1 MKVTNQTVREAF
13 QAVQIL
19 GGSKLPVKVS
29 LQVAKLKKELKD
41 LAEPV
46 EETRQTLVKQ
56 HAELDK
62 EGKPK
67 QKENGEAIIKDRE
80 AFNADFKTLM
90 DETVEVQSAK
100 ITLPATVA
108 STCDK
113 CHHNMDKAL
122 EIEPNILEALIE
134 FLE

>member
-1 MKVTNQTVREAF
+1 MQVTNQTVREAL

-46 EETRQTLVKQ
+46 EETRQTLVRQ

-62 EGKPK
+62 NDKPK
-67 QKENGEAIIKDRE
+67 QKENGEAIIKDRP
-80 AFNADFKTLM
+80 AFDADFKTLM
-90 DETVEVQSAK
+90 DDKVEVGSAK

-113 CHHNMDKAL
+113 CNHNMDKPL
-122 EIEPNILEALIE
+122 EIEPNIVEALME